1 MLKIK
6 VTEQS
11 NNVSYEFFNNSEN
24 CVLNGFQGFDYPNIK
39 SAVADIPGRIGSALI
54 ASSYGRRIISWNGEL
69 VGSDVFGERRAMLS
83 AMRQVGTM
91 KLIEFTTYDNLALQC
106 EAEITKVD
114 SPYNHMIQAFLIEAV
129 APDFRFYSQTLHEDS
144 MAESQIEGGTSI
156 PTPVPIDFDGSGSSG
171 GLNIVNLGNEDTPI
185 SFTIKGPGEG
195 FTVRNDTTQKQF
207 RINYAISVGDE
218 IVIDT
223 KNKTVLLNGT
233 YNIYSALEGY
243 FWELVSGTNR
253 IFFITDSSADENTL
267 LEMRWRDA
275 YNGV

>member
-11 NNVSYEFFNNSEN
+11 NNISYEFFNNSEN
-24 CVLNGFQGFDYPNIK
+24 CVLNGFQGFDYPSIK

-69 VGSDVFGERRAMLS
+69 IGSDVFGERRAMLS

-253 IFFITDSSADENTL
+253 IFFIADSDADENTL